1 MQAKHLLAISALVA
15 SAITAGTA
23 AAQTVPAEAWVGTS
37 ISASGASHAVSR
49 ADVAADLQ
57 RNARVAAAAPE
68 AWVGTQ
74 ASAGIA
80 AGSLSRAEVQADL
93 NLWRRAGL
101 EASSLADTAQS
112 NAPVHAQQVA
122 AYQRARNSGVYTAEL
137 QRVQGTT
144 GSAAA
149 GQATPSA
156 Q

>member
-1 MQAKHLLAISALVA
+1 MHTKHLLALSALVLA
-15 SAITAGTA
+15 AGTA
-23 AAQTVPAEAWVGTS
+23 TAQTVPAEAWVGTP
-37 ISASGASHAVSR
+37 IIATGAADR

-57 RNARVAAAAPE
+57 RNARIAAAAPE

-80 AGSLSRAEVQADL
+80 AGTLSRAEVQVDL

-101 EASSLADTAQS
+101 ETASLAATAQS
-112 NAPVHAQQVA
+112 NAPVYAQQVA
-122 AYQRARNSGVYTAEL
+122 AYQRARQSGVYTAEL
-137 QRVQGTT
+137 QRVQGAT

-149 GQATPSA
+149 GHTTPVA

>member
-1 MQAKHLLAISALVA
+1 MHTKHLLALSALVVA
-15 SAITAGTA
+15 AGTA
-23 AAQTVPAEAWVGTS
+23 TAQTVPAEAWVGTP
-37 ISASGASHAVSR
+37 IVATGALNR

-57 RNARVAAAAPE
+57 RNAHVAAAAPE

-80 AGSLSRAEVQADL
+80 TGTLSRAEVQADL

-101 EASSLADTAQS
+101 ETASLADTADS
-112 NAPVHAQQVA
+112 TSPAYARQVA
-122 AYQRARNSGVYTAEL
+122 AYQRARHSGVYTAEL
-137 QRVQGTT
+137 QRMQGAT

-149 GQATPSA
+149 DHATPAA

>member
-1 MQAKHLLAISALVA
+1 MHTKHLLALSALVLA
-15 SAITAGTA
+15 AGTA
-23 AAQTVPAEAWVGTS
+23 TAQTVPAEAWVGTP
-37 ISASGASHAVSR
+37 IAATGALHR

-80 AGSLSRAEVQADL
+80 AGTLSRAEVQADL

-101 EASSLADTAQS
+101 ETASLADTAQS
-112 NAPVHAQQVA
+112 NAPVYAQQVA
-122 AYQRARNSGVYTAEL
+122 AYQRARHSGVYTAEL

-149 GQATPSA
+149 GNNTSA
-156 Q
+156 AQ

>member
-1 MQAKHLLAISALVA
+1 MQANRLLALSAFVLA
-15 SAITAGTA
+15 AGTA
-23 AAQTVPAEAWVGTS
+23 VAQTLPAEAWVGTP
-37 ISASGASHAVSR
+37 IAATGAVHR
-49 ADVAADLQ
+49 TDVAADLQ
-57 RNARVAAAAPE
+57 RNARVAAATPE

-80 AGSLSRAEVQADL
+80 TGTLNRAEVQADL

-101 EASSLADTAQS
+101 ETASLAGTANS
-112 NAPVHAQQVA
+112 NAPAYAKQVA

-144 GSAAA
+144 GNAAA
-149 GQATPSA
+149 QATPAA

>member
-1 MQAKHLLAISALVA
+1 MQAKQLLALTALVA
-15 SAITAGTA
+15 AAVTAGTA
-23 AAQTVPAEAWVGTS
+23 AAQTVPAEAWVGTP
-37 ISASGASHAVSR
+37 ITATGAVNR

-101 EASSLADTAQS
+101 ETASLADTNDSTSPA
-112 NAPVHAQQVA
+112 HAKQVA
-122 AYQRARNSGVYTAEL
+122 AYQRARQSGVYTAEL
-137 QRVQGTT
+137 QRVQGAT

-149 GQATPSA
+149 GQATPAA

>member
-1 MQAKHLLAISALVA
+1 MQAKHLLALSALVLA
-15 SAITAGTA
+15 AGTA
-23 AAQTVPAEAWVGTS
+23 AAQTVPAEAWAGTP
-37 ISASGASHAVSR
+37 IVATGAVSR
-49 ADVAADLQ
+49 TDVAADLQ
-57 RNARVAAAAPE
+57 RNAHVAAAAPE

-80 AGSLSRAEVQADL
+80 TGTLSRAEVQADL

-101 EASSLADTAQS
+101 ETASLADTADS
-112 NAPVHAQQVA
+112 NAPRYARQVA
-122 AYQRARNSGVYTAEL
+122 AYQRARHSGAYTAEL

-149 GQATPSA
+149 GHAMPAA

>member
-1 MQAKHLLAISALVA
+1 MHTKHLLALSALVLA
-15 SAITAGTA
+15 AGTA
-23 AAQTVPAEAWVGTS
+23 TAQTVPAEAWVGTP
-37 ISASGASHAVSR
+37 IATAHAASR

-74 ASAGIA
+74 ASAGLTT
-80 AGSLSRAEVQADL
+80 GTLSRAEVQADL

-101 EASSLADTAQS
+101 ETASLADTAQS
-112 NAPVHAQQVA
+112 NAPVYAQQVA
-122 AYQRARNSGVYTAEL
+122 AYQRARQSGVYTAEL
-137 QRVQGTT
+137 QRVQGAT

-149 GQATPSA
+149 GHTTPVA

>member
-1 MQAKHLLAISALVA
+1 MHTKHLLALSALVA
-15 SAITAGTA
+15 FAGTA

-37 ISASGASHAVSR
+37 ITASGAVSR

-101 EASSLADTAQS
+101 ETASLADTADS
-112 NAPVHAQQVA
+112 TSPAYARQVA
-122 AYQRARNSGVYTAEL
+122 AYQRARHSGVYTAEL
-137 QRVQGTT
+137 QRVQGTS

-149 GQATPSA
+149 GQATPAA

>member
-1 MQAKHLLAISALVA
+1 MHAKHLLALAAFVVAAGSA
-15 SAITAGTA
+15 T
-23 AAQTVPAEAWVGTS
+23 AQTVPAEAWVGAPIAAT
-37 ISASGASHAVSR
+37 GTLSR

-74 ASAGIA
+74 ASAGLT
-80 AGSLSRAEVQADL
+80 AGTLSRAEVQADL

-101 EASSLADTAQS
+101 ETASLADTADS
-112 NAPVHAQQVA
+112 ASPAYARQVA
-122 AYQRARNSGVYTAEL
+122 AYQRARHSGVYTAEL

-149 GQATPSA
+149 GHATPVA

>member
-1 MQAKHLLAISALVA
+1 MHTKHLLALATLVA
-15 SAITAGTA
+15 AAGTAGTA
-23 AAQTVPAEAWVGTS
+23 AAQTVPAEAWVGTP
-37 ISASGASHAVSR
+37 IATAHAASR

-57 RNARVAAAAPE
+57 RNAHVAAAAPE

-74 ASAGIA
+74 ASAGLT
-80 AGSLSRAEVQADL
+80 AGTLSRAQAQADL

-101 EASSLADTAQS
+101 ETASLADTADS
-112 NAPVHAQQVA
+112 ANPAYARQVA
-122 AYQRARNSGVYTAEL
+122 AYQRARHSGVYTAEL

-149 GQATPSA
+149 GHATPVA

>member
-1 MQAKHLLAISALVA
+1 MHTKHLLALSALVA
-15 SAITAGTA
+15 FAGTA

-37 ISASGASHAVSR
+37 ITPSGAVSR

-80 AGSLSRAEVQADL
+80 AGSLSRAEVQTDL

-101 EASSLADTAQS
+101 ETASLADTADS
-112 NAPVHAQQVA
+112 TSPAYARQVA
-122 AYQRARNSGVYTAEL
+122 AYQRARHSGVYTAEL
-137 QRVQGTT
+137 QRVQGTS

-149 GQATPSA
+149 GQATPAA

>member
-1 MQAKHLLAISALVA
+1 MQAKQLLALTALVA
-15 SAITAGTA
+15 AAVTAGTA
-23 AAQTVPAEAWVGTS
+23 AAQTVPAEAWVGAPIATT
-37 ISASGASHAVSR
+37 GAVSR

-57 RNARVAAAAPE
+57 RSARVAAATPE

-74 ASAGIA
+74 ASSRIA
-80 AGSLSRAEVQADL
+80 AGTLSRAEVLADL

-101 EASSLADTAQS
+101 ETAAIAETADS
-112 NAPVHAQQVA
+112 NAPRYAQQVA
-122 AYQRARNSGVYTAEL
+122 AYQRARHSGVYTAEL

>member
-1 MQAKHLLAISALVA
+1 MQAKHLFALSAFVLA
-15 SAITAGTA
+15 AGTA
-23 AAQTVPAEAWVGTS
+23 AAQTVPAEAWVGAPITTAHA
-37 ISASGASHAVSR
+37 ASRTDVS
-49 ADVAADLQ
+49 ADLE
-57 RNARVAAAAPE
+57 RSAGTAAATAE

-80 AGSLSRAEVQADL
+80 AGTLSRAEVQADL

-101 EASSLADTAQS
+101 ETASLADTAYS
-112 NAPVHAQQVA
+112 NGPAYAQHVA
-122 AYQRARNSGVYTAEL
+122 TYQRARHSGVYTAEL

-149 GQATPSA
+149 GSATPAA

>member
-1 MQAKHLLAISALVA
+1 MHTKHLLALSALVLA
-15 SAITAGTA
+15 AGTA
-23 AAQTVPAEAWVGTS
+23 TAQTVPAEAWVGTP
-37 ISASGASHAVSR
+37 IIATGAADR

-57 RNARVAAAAPE
+57 RNARIAAAAPE

-80 AGSLSRAEVQADL
+80 AGTLSRAEVQADL

-101 EASSLADTAQS
+101 ETASLAATAQS
-112 NAPVHAQQVA
+112 NAPVYAQQVA
-122 AYQRARNSGVYTAEL
+122 AYQRARQSGVYTAEL
-137 QRVQGTT
+137 QRVQGAT

-149 GQATPSA
+149 GHTTPVA

>member
-1 MQAKHLLAISALVA
+1 MHTKHLLALSALVA
-15 SAITAGTA
+15 FAGTA

-37 ISASGASHAVSR
+37 ITASGAVSR

-80 AGSLSRAEVQADL
+80 AGSLSRAEVQTDL

-101 EASSLADTAQS
+101 ETASLADTADS
-112 NAPVHAQQVA
+112 TSPAYARQVA
-122 AYQRARNSGVYTAEL
+122 AYQRARHSGVYTAEL
-137 QRVQGTT
+137 QRVQGTS

-149 GQATPSA
+149 GQATPAA

>member
-1 MQAKHLLAISALVA
+1 MHTKHLLALSALVLA
-15 SAITAGTA
+15 AGTA
-23 AAQTVPAEAWVGTS
+23 TAQTVPAEAWVGTP
-37 ISASGASHAVSR
+37 IIATGAADR

-57 RNARVAAAAPE
+57 RNARIAAAAPE

-80 AGSLSRAEVQADL
+80 AGTLSRAEVQADL

-101 EASSLADTAQS
+101 ETASLADTAQS
-112 NAPVHAQQVA
+112 NAPVYAQQVA
-122 AYQRARNSGVYTAEL
+122 AYQRARQSGVYTAEL
-137 QRVQGTT
+137 QRVQGAT

-149 GQATPSA
+149 GHTTPVA

>member
-1 MQAKHLLAISALVA
+1 MQAKRLLALSALILA
-15 SAITAGTA
+15 AGTA
-23 AAQTVPAEAWVGTS
+23 TAQTVPAEAWVGTP
-37 ISASGASHAVSR
+37 IIATGAADR

-74 ASAGIA
+74 ASAGLTT
-80 AGSLSRAEVQADL
+80 GTLSRAEVQADL

-101 EASSLADTAQS
+101 ETASLADTAQS
-112 NAPVHAQQVA
+112 NAPVYAQQVA
-122 AYQRARNSGVYTAEL
+122 AYQRARQSGVYTAEL
-137 QRVQGTT
+137 QRVQGAT

-149 GQATPSA
+149 GHTTPVA

>member
-1 MQAKHLLAISALVA
+1 MQAKHLLTLSALVIA
-15 SAITAGTA
+15 AGTA
-23 AAQTVPAEAWVGTS
+23 AAQTVPAEAWVGTP
-37 ISASGASHAVSR
+37 IAATGAVTR

-57 RNARVAAAAPE
+57 RSARIAAAAPE

-80 AGSLSRAEVQADL
+80 AGTLSRAEVRADL

-101 EASSLADTAQS
+101 ETASLADTAGNGPAYARQI
-112 NAPVHAQQVA
+112 A
-122 AYQRARNSGVYTAEL
+122 AYQRARHSGVYTAEL

>member
-1 MQAKHLLAISALVA
+1 MQAKHLLTLSALVVA
-15 SAITAGTA
+15 AGTAGTA
-23 AAQTVPAEAWVGTS
+23 AAQTVPAEAWVGTP
-37 ISASGASHAVSR
+37 IAATGAVTR

-57 RNARVAAAAPE
+57 RNARIAAAAPE

-80 AGSLSRAEVQADL
+80 AGTLGRAEVQADL

-101 EASSLADTAQS
+101 ETASLADTAGS
-112 NAPVHAQQVA
+112 NGPAYARQIA
-122 AYQRARNSGVYTAEL
+122 AYQRARHSGVYTAKL

>member
-1 MQAKHLLAISALVA
+1 MQAKHLLALTALVA
-15 SAITAGTA
+15 ATLTAGTA
-23 AAQTVPAEAWVGTS
+23 AAQAVPAEAWVGAPIATT
-37 ISASGASHAVSR
+37 GAVSR

-57 RNARVAAAAPE
+57 RSTRVATATPE

-74 ASAGIA
+74 ASASIA
-80 AGSLSRAEVQADL
+80 GGTLSRAEVLADL

-101 EASSLADTAQS
+101 EAASIADTAQS
-112 NAPVHAQQVA
+112 NAPLHAQQVA
-122 AYQRARNSGVYTAEL
+122 AYQRARNGGVYTAEL

-149 GQATPSA
+149 GHATPAA

>member
-1 MQAKHLLAISALVA
+1 MHTKHLLALSALVLA
-15 SAITAGTA
+15 AGTA
-23 AAQTVPAEAWVGTS
+23 TAQTVPAEAWVGTP
-37 ISASGASHAVSR
+37 IATAHAASR

-74 ASAGIA
+74 ASAGLTT
-80 AGSLSRAEVQADL
+80 GTLSRAEVQADL

-101 EASSLADTAQS
+101 ETASLADTAQS
-112 NAPVHAQQVA
+112 NAPVYAQQVA
-122 AYQRARNSGVYTAEL
+122 AYQRARQSGVYTAEL
-137 QRVQGTT
+137 QRVQGVT

-149 GQATPSA
+149 GHATPVA

>member
-1 MQAKHLLAISALVA
+1 MQAKHLLTLSALVVA
-15 SAITAGTA
+15 AGTAGTA
-23 AAQTVPAEAWVGTS
+23 AAQTVPAEAWVGTP
-37 ISASGASHAVSR
+37 IAATGAVTR

-57 RNARVAAAAPE
+57 RSARIAAAAPE

-80 AGSLSRAEVQADL
+80 AGTLSRAEVRADL

-101 EASSLADTAQS
+101 ETASLADTAGS
-112 NAPVHAQQVA
+112 NGPAYARQIA
-122 AYQRARNSGVYTAEL
+122 AYQRARHSGVYTAEL

>member
-1 MQAKHLLAISALVA
+1 MHTKHLLALSALVLA
-15 SAITAGTA
+15 AGTA
-23 AAQTVPAEAWVGTS
+23 TAQTVPAEAWVGTP
-37 ISASGASHAVSR
+37 IIATGAADR

-74 ASAGIA
+74 ASAGLTT
-80 AGSLSRAEVQADL
+80 GTLSGAEVQADL

-101 EASSLADTAQS
+101 ETASLADTAQS
-112 NAPVHAQQVA
+112 NAPVYAQQVA
-122 AYQRARNSGVYTAEL
+122 AYQRARQSGVYTAEL
-137 QRVQGTT
+137 QRVQGAT

-149 GQATPSA
+149 GHATPVA